1 MAAIETQSVEEG
13 DKVSLRVLVDK
24 ERNRVLYAEA
34 GKDFVDVLF
43 SFLTLPLGTIARLVA
58 KDSNIEA
65 VRFGSI
71 SSLYQ
76 SVSKLDQQ
84 YLWSHTCKEM
94 LLNPRNSMEDY
105 RQKLKLNIEDTPMH
119 YFVCENW
126 DCRRKDSGCRLSIF
140 RNKKC
145 YCGKVMNREVFPEYS
160 NLENGFVKENV
171 TFIISDDLYVMPN
184 VFGASLRLLQKLGLD
199 TIDAIEEQ
207 TVEID
212 KKEACFLIFYISSLN
227 IDYFL

>member
-1 MAAIETQSVEEG
+1 MAAIETQSVEQV

-43 SFLTLPLGTIARLVA
+43 SFLTLPLGTIARLVS

-65 VRFGSI
+65 VKFGSI

-76 SVSKLDQQ
+76 SVSKFDQQ

-105 RQKLKLNIEDTPMH
+105 CQKLKLNIDDTSMQ

-126 DCRRKDSGCRLSIF
+126 DCRRKNSGCRLSIF
-140 RNKKC
+140 RNKIC
-145 YCGKVMNREVFPEYS
+145 YCGKVMNREVFPEYP
-160 NLENGFVKENV
+160 NLENGFVKKNV

-184 VFGASLRLLQKLGLD
+184 VFEASLRLL
-199 TIDAIEEQ
+199 
-207 TVEID
+207 
-212 KKEACFLIFYISSLN
+212 KKAWTRCY
-227 IDYFL
+227 